1 MKFKKNQNL
10 SNNMN
15 KTKEFF
21 SNFEPTKLIFL
32 GYLFYIILGWILLS
46 IPNFQNQN
54 INSLDSLFVS
64 ASAIS
69 TTGLSTVN
77 ISETFNGFGQL
88 VILSLIQLG
97 GLGYMTFG
105 SFIILSRKNT
115 VSKTRENILKSS
127 FSLPEHFNILKFVKS
142 IVKYT
147 IFVELIGAISLYF
160 VFLNDNRANPIWSA
174 IFHSISAF
182 CTAGF
187 SLYANGFENYIGNF
201 WLNFIISILSILG
214 AIGYIVIIDFLLMI
228 KGKNKK
234 MTFTSKVILS
244 MTAWILSVGTVVIF
258 IIEDSFQVLPA
269 WERLMASFFQV
280 MTALTTVGFNTFPIG
295 MLNIATLFLTII
307 FMIIGASPSGTGG
320 GVKSTTIS
328 AVIGV
333 LNSVFKKE
341 KEIKFIGRIIPYE
354 RVIYAVCSF
363 VFYIL
368 ILFFGIF
375 LISLTDET
383 LGFYPIFFESASALG
398 TVGLSTGITSNF
410 SELGKLFIILLMFI
424 GRLGAISFGMVLFYK
439 VEEENDPVDIVI

>member
-1 MKFKKNQNL
+1 
-10 SNNMN
+10 
-15 KTKEFF
+15 
-21 SNFEPTKLIFL
+21 
-32 GYLFYIILGWILLS
+32 
-46 IPNFQNQN
+46 
-54 INSLDSLFVS
+54 
-64 ASAIS
+64 
-69 TTGLSTVN
+69 
-77 ISETFNGFGQL
+77 
-88 VILSLIQLG
+88 
-97 GLGYMTFG
+97 
-105 SFIILSRKNT
+105 
-115 VSKTRENILKSS
+115 
-127 FSLPEHFNILKFVKS
+127 
-142 IVKYT
+142 
-147 IFVELIGAISLYF
+147 
-160 VFLNDNRANPIWSA
+160 
-174 IFHSISAF
+174 
-182 CTAGF
+182 
-187 SLYANGFENYIGNF
+187 
-201 WLNFIISILSILG
+201 
-214 AIGYIVIIDFLLMI
+214 MI